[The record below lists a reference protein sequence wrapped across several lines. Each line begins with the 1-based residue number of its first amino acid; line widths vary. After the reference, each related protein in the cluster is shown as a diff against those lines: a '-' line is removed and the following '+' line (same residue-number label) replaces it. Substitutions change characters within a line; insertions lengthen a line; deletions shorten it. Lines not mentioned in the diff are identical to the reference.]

1 MSYFLIFVIFAIF
14 IISNIMTAI
23 IASSIVRKSSAMVI
37 ADMSLAFI
45 ELTNKYGIDSSEEV
59 ISLINSLIEKYK
71 KEASNK

>member
-1 MSYFLIFVIFAIF
+1 MNYFLIFVIFAIF

-37 ADMSLAFI
+37 ADMTFAFI

>member
-1 MSYFLIFVIFAIF
+1 MNYFLIFVIFAIF